1 VIQESSSYSGL
12 DVLLAMEEAHNYN
25 RWIEQ
30 WICSSLPTSSNDIL
44 DFGAGNGLFAKRLK
58 KPGAQITCIESDSAL
73 FQVLKNQNLEV
84 HHHLGSVQKKFDG
97 IYSINVLEHIH
108 DDQTAAKELI
118 HALKPGGRLLIY
130 VPAFMGIYSPLDQK
144 LGHHRRYTKKSL
156 CALFKDIDIL
166 ECRYVDSVG
175 FLASLYL
182 KHFGRRDGHLSREM
196 VRFYDRWVF
205 PISRVLDTLL
215 HPFVG
220 KNVYLVAQKK

>member
-1 VIQESSSYSGL
+1 MTQESSSYSGF

-30 WICSSLPTSSNDIL
+30 RILSSLPSSSNEIL
-44 DFGAGNGLFAKRLK
+44 DFGAGNGLFAKRLQQT
-58 KPGAQITCIESDSAL
+58 GAQITCIDSDPTL
-73 FQVLKNQNLEV
+73 FQLLKNQNFEV
-84 HHHLGSVQKKFDG
+84 QPHLSSVQKKFDA

-118 HALKPGGRLLIY
+118 SALNPSGRLLIY

-144 LGHHRRYTKKSL
+144 LGHHRRYTKKTL
-156 CALFKDIDIL
+156 RTLFKDLTIL

-175 FLASLYL
+175 FVASLYL

-220 KNVYLVAQKK
+220 KNVYLVAEKK